1 MIAWEQ
7 PGHAVGM
14 ATVHAG
20 ATGCTVIR
28 GNDGRFY
35 SSTALLDR
43 ASGTLELVT
52 CDADHLV
59 DRTDAI
65 LHTGG
70 SAYELD
76 AAAGVMRWIPRR

>member
-1 MIAWEQ
+1 M
-7 PGHAVGM
+7 
-14 ATVHAG
+14 
-20 ATGCTVIR
+20 R

-65 LHTGG
+65 LRTGG

-76 AAAGVMRWIPRR
+76 AAAGVMR

>member
-1 MIAWEQ
+1 
-7 PGHAVGM
+7 M

-28 GNDGRFY
+28 GNNGPFQG
-35 SSTALLDR
+35 STALLDR
-43 ASGTLELVT
+43 ASGTLELVA

-65 LHTGG
+65 LLTGG